1 MVLPPGSLVAHWTMV
16 RGPSLAC
23 ENQNKPLP
31 RPNDAIMKVVQV
43 SADELLPLSFEA
55 CSASDRAPAPHRA
68 WQVHSLAGRVPGWPG
83 CQGKTAKT
91 RRTALWPK
99 RLLLALNVFH
109 WDFGTYADV
118 RIDIG
123 WYCRNWSAGIPGQGV
138 RLVRRQWRRC
148 SFYLV
153 TIHQFMT

>member
-1 MVLPPGSLVAHWTMV
+1 MQEMRNSIIFVEQQQHQNLQIYFKLCKLGFQKFNNNILGVAVREDVVLPPGSLIAHWSMV

-68 WQVHSLAGRVPGWPG
+68 WQVHSLAGRVPGGCW

-109 WDFGTYADV
+109 
-118 RIDIG
+118 
-123 WYCRNWSAGIPGQGV
+123 
-138 RLVRRQWRRC
+138 
-148 SFYLV
+148 
-153 TIHQFMT
+153 

>member
-1 MVLPPGSLVAHWTMV
+1 MRNSIICVEQQQHQNLQIYFKLCKLGFQKLDNKISGVAVGEDVVLPPGSLAAHWTMV

-68 WQVHSLAGRVPGWPG
+68 WQVHSLAGRVPGGCW

-99 RLLLALNVFH
+99 RLLVDLNVFH
-109 WDFGTYADV
+109 
-118 RIDIG
+118 
-123 WYCRNWSAGIPGQGV
+123 
-138 RLVRRQWRRC
+138 
-148 SFYLV
+148 
-153 TIHQFMT
+153 